1 MDKTRLYIK
10 GVTQLRQFGNI
21 GLIVL
26 TDADQTKHL
35 SMPCNMD
42 RLYDLEGFCK
52 KRHTSVDALISVLW
66 TIIRD
71 HTGAP
76 YEVHVTDV
84 SSGKYRMEL
93 QDVEKSIA
101 YKLEPTAAITL
112 AAVADLPIYIS
123 PQLFDIQGVDYNPDN
138 EKVSFPLNVLSYE
151 LLENALRRAVKDE
164 DYRMAMAIKQE
175 MDNRKNKKL

>member
-42 RLYDLEGFCK
+42 RLYDLEGFFK

-71 HTGAP
+71 HTGTP

-84 SSGKYRMEL
+84 SRGKYRMEL

-101 YKLEPTAAITL
+101 YK
-112 AAVADLPIYIS
+112 
-123 PQLFDIQGVDYNPDN
+123 QLFDIQGVDYNPDN
-138 EKVSFPLNVLSYE
+138 EKMSLPLNVLSYE

-175 MDNRKNKKL
+175 MDNRKNRKL

>member
-1 MDKTRLYIK
+1 MERGAGSGVCRLNFNFPL
-10 GVTQLRQFGNI
+10 LRQN
-21 GLIVL
+21 
-26 TDADQTKHL
+26 A
-35 SMPCNMD
+35 
-42 RLYDLEGFCK
+42 
-52 KRHTSVDALISVLW
+52 ISVKKEL
-66 TIIRD
+66 TVDEPNKLPLLGDPDFRFQILKAENDGSKTENLFILPG
-71 HTGAP
+71 TP

-138 EKVSFPLNVLSYE
+138 EKMSLPLNVLSYE

>member
-42 RLYDLEGFCK
+42 RLYDLEGFFK

-71 HTGAP
+71 HTGTP

-84 SSGKYRMEL
+84 SRGKYRMEL
-93 QDVEKSIA
+93 QDVDKSIA
-101 YKLEPTAAITL
+101 YKVEPTAAITCL
-112 AAVADLPIYIS
+112 CHSMCLVTS
-123 PQLFDIQGVDYNPDN
+123 CW
-138 EKVSFPLNVLSYE
+138 
-151 LLENALRRAVKDE
+151 
-164 DYRMAMAIKQE
+164 RMHFVGQSRTKITGWRWPSNKRWITE
-175 MDNRKNKKL
+175 KNKKL

>member
-1 MDKTRLYIK
+1 
-10 GVTQLRQFGNI
+10 
-21 GLIVL
+21 
-26 TDADQTKHL
+26 
-35 SMPCNMD
+35 
-42 RLYDLEGFCK
+42 
-52 KRHTSVDALISVLW
+52 
-66 TIIRD
+66 
-71 HTGAP
+71 
-76 YEVHVTDV
+76 
-84 SSGKYRMEL
+84 MEL

-138 EKVSFPLNVLSYE
+138 EKMSLPLNVLSYE